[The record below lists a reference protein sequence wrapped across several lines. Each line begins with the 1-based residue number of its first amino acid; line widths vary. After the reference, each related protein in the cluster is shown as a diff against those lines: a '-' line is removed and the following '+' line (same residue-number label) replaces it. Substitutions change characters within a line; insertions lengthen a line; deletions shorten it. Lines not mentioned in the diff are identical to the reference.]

1 MGLCRNFIAYLWHR
15 SETCTCVYAAK
26 VFNNPHMCIV
36 NLWNTGRSIHV
47 DQLTK
52 SIDFLSIYIEII
64 METKVKQSRFSK
76 KKMVIR
82 KKKKKPIFHICSNTY
97 NCFERKI
104 QQTQVSLILM
114 ESNDLK
120 ISSLIRNFHSCSRL
134 NLSESVI

>member
-1 MGLCRNFIAYLWHR
+1 
-15 SETCTCVYAAK
+15 
-26 VFNNPHMCIV
+26 
-36 NLWNTGRSIHV
+36 
-47 DQLTK
+47 
-52 SIDFLSIYIEII
+52 

-82 KKKKKPIFHICSNTY
+82 KKKKKKLNFHICSNTY

-120 ISSLIRNFHSCSRL
+120 MSSLIRNFHSCSRL
-134 NLSESVI
+134 NLSKSVI

>member
-1 MGLCRNFIAYLWHR
+1 
-15 SETCTCVYAAK
+15 
-26 VFNNPHMCIV
+26 
-36 NLWNTGRSIHV
+36 
-47 DQLTK
+47 
-52 SIDFLSIYIEII
+52 

-120 ISSLIRNFHSCSRL
+120 MSSLIRNFHSCSRL
-134 NLSESVI
+134 NLSKSVIQ